1 MVLPCYQW
9 TFRILPSSVE
19 NTIRRGVQP
28 PVPKTPRS
36 TSASILLMK
45 FSKWAGTSQDV
56 SQVLT
61 AAFDAD
67 DYLDCIKD
75 LQARNIEPLLYI
87 NSLDKVS
94 LHRSQSATFGP

>member
-1 MVLPCYQW
+1 MV
-9 TFRILPSSVE
+9 LPSSVE

-28 PVPKTPRS
+28 PVPTIPRS

-45 FSKWAGTSQDV
+45 ISKWAGTSQDV

-67 DYLDCIKD
+67 DYPDRIRD
-75 LQARNIEPLLYI
+75 LRARNIEPLSYI
-87 NSLDKVS
+87 NGLDKVS
-94 LHRSQSATFGP
+94 LHKSQSATFGP